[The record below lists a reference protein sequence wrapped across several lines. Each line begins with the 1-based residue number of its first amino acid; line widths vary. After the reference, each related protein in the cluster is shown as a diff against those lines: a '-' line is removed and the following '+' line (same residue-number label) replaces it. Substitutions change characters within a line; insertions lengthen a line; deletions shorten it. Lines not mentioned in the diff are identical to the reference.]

1 MRRVRSPDA
10 ASVPR
15 RQRATEGKL
24 MQFYDIFNGDADGL
38 CALQQLRLD
47 DPRASVLVTGVKRDV
62 QLLDRVNAAAGD
74 ELTVLDVSLRSNA
87 AGLRRALEAGA
98 RCRYFDH
105 HSAGEIP
112 RHPNLSAHIDTA
124 PDTCTSLIVD
134 RHLGGRHRAWAV
146 VAAFGDNLAGP
157 ARRAAEGLDL
167 DEAGL
172 ERLRELGEFIN
183 YNAYGETVDDLHYHP
198 ADLFE
203 TLSHYRDPED
213 FISGEP
219 VYEVL
224 RAALADDYS
233 RAGGLVPQAAG
244 TAAAIYVMPDAAW
257 SRRIH
262 GFFANQLARRSPK
275 RAHALLV
282 SRAGGYTVSV
292 RAPVDNPRGADALC
306 LKFETGGGRQGA
318 AGINQLPE
326 ADYSRFA
333 AEFNRAFPG

>member
-1 MRRVRSPDA
+1 MP
-10 ASVPR
+10 
-15 RQRATEGKL
+15 
-24 MQFYDIFNGDADGL
+24 FYDIFNGDADGI

-47 DPRASVLVTGVKRDV
+47 EPRASVLVTGVKRDI
-62 QLLDRVNAAAGD
+62 LLLERVAATTGD
-74 ELTVLDVSLRSNA
+74 ELTVLDISLKSNA

-105 HSAGEIP
+105 HATGDIP
-112 RHPNLSAHIDTA
+112 RHPGLRTYIDTA

-134 RHLGGRHRAWAV
+134 RYLEGRHRPWAV
-146 VAAFGDNLAGP
+146 VAAFGDNLPGP
-157 ARRAAEGLDL
+157 ARRAAADLDL
-167 DEAGL
+167 DEAGI

-203 TLSHYRDPED
+203 TISHYSDPDE

-219 VYEVL
+219 VYDVL
-224 RAALADDYS
+224 RAALADDLG
-233 RAGGLVPQAAG
+233 RARALAPQTTSAGAAL
-244 TAAAIYVMPDAAW
+244 YVLPDAAW

-262 GFFANQLARRSPK
+262 GFFANQLALRNSK

-292 RAPVDNPRGADALC
+292 RAPTDSPRGADALC
-306 LKFETGGGRQGA
+306 LGFETGGGRQAA
-318 AGINQLPE
+318 AGINFLPE
-326 ADYSRFA
+326 SDYSRFA
-333 AEFNRAFPG
+333 AEFARAFPG